1 MENQKLIPV
10 MDLIKNSFE
19 IYKERVWVLLGL
31 LGITFLSFLAVLP
44 GMIIFWGVP
53 KNILGETGSSFIGFI
68 LFLIGI
74 IFCAVI
80 GIWCQI
86 ASVYAVK
93 ERASKIGIKQSLAM
107 AWPKF
112 WSFVWVG
119 ILVAIVV
126 FVGFCLLVVPGIIF
140 LVWFYIAAYVLVVED
155 IKGTDALKRS
165 KQLVAGYWWPVFGR
179 ILLLCLASMVLSWIP
194 IIGFIIIIFFLAPF
208 DQVYNYLMYEDIKR
222 VKSIA

>member
-74 IFCAVI
+74 IF
-80 GIWCQI
+80 
-86 ASVYAVK
+86 
-93 ERASKIGIKQSLAM
+93 
-107 AWPKF
+107 
-112 WSFVWVG
+112 
-119 ILVAIVV
+119 
-126 FVGFCLLVVPGIIF
+126 
-140 LVWFYIAAYVLVVED
+140 
-155 IKGTDALKRS
+155 
-165 KQLVAGYWWPVFGR
+165 
-179 ILLLCLASMVLSWIP
+179 
-194 IIGFIIIIFFLAPF
+194 
-208 DQVYNYLMYEDIKR
+208 
-222 VKSIA
+222 